1 MKECP
6 KCGELNGDQN
16 ERSYKCSE
24 YLGKSAVKKKILGLL
39 VLLCLCVTGC
49 SEKKNNEN
57 PDTVHEE
64 VGVEKE
70 QENVEA
76 SDNENEEAIA
86 EQRLKNQE
94 EITSIIV
101 DIITVQLPENIVKA
115 GGTQLP
121 DLNVSS
127 ARADDGIFNVSYE
140 TRTGTSLNFTYDLDS
155 KEFKM
160 LSLSAENDIES
171 YTELLASVI
180 YLSDFGF
187 TEQEIGSIASMVSDE
202 IYELEIG
209 EYKINQ
215 VTFPTVMFTITK
227 K

>member
-1 MKECP
+1 MKEP

-16 ERSYKCSE
+16 ERCYKCNE

-39 VLLCLCVTGC
+39 MLLCLCVTGC
-49 SEKKNNEN
+49 SEKKNDEN
-57 PDTVHEE
+57 PDAVHKE

-70 QENVEA
+70 QENVEE
-76 SDNENEEAIA
+76 SDNEEAIA

-101 DIITVQLPENIVKA
+101 NIITVQLPENIVKA

-127 ARADDGIFNVSYE
+127 AKADNGIFNVSYE
-140 TRTGTSLNFTYDLDS
+140 TEAGASLNFTYDLDN

-160 LSLSAENDIES
+160 LSLSAGNDIES

-187 TEQEIGSIASMVSDE
+187 SDQEIENISTMLTDE

-209 EYKINQ
+209 KYKINQ
-215 VTFPTVMFTITK
+215 ASFPTAMFTIMK